1 MNKKTLANVFNMIGR
16 RLLSIEESAS
26 ALASAEG
33 IFTYLSLLITKKTK
47 NFCFFKDENEFFS
60 SDTAESKSKP
70 IASLNLVTQ
79 VKSIQKKEKQG
90 NNSNTNNKNNQS
102 AVEEK
107 VSTKNDEWK
116 ALELYMSRTTKTPNV
131 YAILNGTEDTT
142 FIYGFISHSPTKYVY
157 KELVKFRK
165 RTSFMELLVYYLHKA
180 MTEEL
185 INDIRDFCSDTE
197 DWLLRRNIAILGNR
211 AVITKK
217 PGGVVTVAGNQQLT
231 GSLGEFED
239 NKKGAKNSTSSIG
252 NFTTFKKRKI
262 KKYKLL
268 IPLDLKDEARMKL
281 EDTQKA
287 AIDKIYDIFP
297 EMHDNWMRRKRLRR
311 LLHEESTFK
320 AQFYT
325 IWALNEF
332 SALMNRLNQSSGD
345 KIFSNDFIEPQYFL
359 FDTNNC
365 LLLSE
370 ENRYNLEI
378 FKENEGEKAELLPIP
393 PTKGKPVAQQLSK
406 RQSMII
412 QSKASKAKAAKTA
425 ASKNSK
431 STKTPRSNQNKTIE
445 VKDTSELIAE
455 SFYGLDIPD
464 DDLDTKS
471 SVVGLTNENLNKS
484 QSKNLSKSNSQQ
496 QPPSRYTNTTNTSNF
511 TVSPPSF
518 KDIVDSIKKIFLKFN
533 QAVVSE

>member
-1 MNKKTLANVFNMIGR
+1 
-16 RLLSIEESAS
+16 
-26 ALASAEG
+26 
-33 IFTYLSLLITKKTK
+33 
-47 NFCFFKDENEFFS
+47 
-60 SDTAESKSKP
+60 
-70 IASLNLVTQ
+70 
-79 VKSIQKKEKQG
+79 
-90 NNSNTNNKNNQS
+90 
-102 AVEEK
+102 
-107 VSTKNDEWK
+107 
-116 ALELYMSRTTKTPNV
+116 MSRSTKTPSV
-131 YAILNGTEDTT
+131 YAIMNGTEDTT
-142 FIYGFISHSPTKYVY
+142 FIYGFISHSPTKYAY
-157 KELVKFRK
+157 KELIKFRK
-165 RTSFMELLVYYLHKA
+165 RTSFMELLVYYLQKA

-185 INDIRDFCSDTE
+185 IHDIRDFCVDTD

-231 GSLGEFED
+231 GSLGEFEE
-239 NKKGAKNSTSSIG
+239 KKGAKNSSSSIG

-268 IPLDLKDEARMKL
+268 IPLELKDEARIKL
-281 EDTQKA
+281 EDTQKG
-287 AIDKIYDIFP
+287 AIDKIFDIFP
-297 EMHDNWMRRKRLRR
+297 EMHDNWVRRKRLRR
-311 LLHEESTFK
+311 LLQEESTFK

-332 SALMNRLNQSSGD
+332 SALMNRLNQPSAD

-370 ENRYNLEI
+370 ENRYNMEI
-378 FKENEGEKAELLPIP
+378 FKLDEGEKAELLPIP
-393 PTKGKPVAQQLSK
+393 PTKGKPAAPQLSK
-406 RQSMII
+406 RQSIMI
-412 QSKASKAKAAKTA
+412 QSKATKAKAAKTA

-431 STKTPRSNQNKTIE
+431 TSNKLSRSQQNKLSD

-484 QSKNLSKSNSQQ
+484 QKTQSKSNSNTHP
-496 QPPSRYTNTTNTSNF
+496 PPSRFTNTTNTSNF

-518 KDIVDSIKKIFLKFN
+518 KDIVDSIKKIFQKFN
-533 QAVVSE
+533 QAVVSVLFDINLI